1 MLHTLKMGNQK
12 YLNAFYFVLF
22 LYAAWTGA
30 WFLERA
36 LESGSDWLAAQ
47 GGQFAYWTLMKLLLW
62 VLPSVVLLRLSGL
75 HLSDIYAWQTGKSVL
90 LWGGGAGLA
99 LAVAALASRAFS
111 HEPMFAPAWG
121 WSFISG
127 VVVAPLVEELAFRGA
142 VLRTLMLRYRFAAAN
157 TITAVFFLGIHLP
170 GWSFQ
175 GVLMDRLTNIT
186 GGAISILII
195 GWILGLAAYKSQS
208 VAGSTLAHILN
219 NLFNA

>member
-12 YLNAFYFVLF
+12 YLNAFYFLLL

-75 HLSDIYAWQTGKSVL
+75 HLRNIYAWQSWKSIL
-90 LWGGGAGLA
+90 LWGGGIGLA

-111 HEPMFAPAWG
+111 HEPLFAPAWG

-170 GWSFQ
+170 GWYFQ
-175 GVLMDRLTNIT
+175 GVLAEKLTNIT

-195 GWILGLAAYKSQS
+195 GWILGLAACKSQS
-208 VAGSTLAHILN
+208 VAGSTLAHIMN